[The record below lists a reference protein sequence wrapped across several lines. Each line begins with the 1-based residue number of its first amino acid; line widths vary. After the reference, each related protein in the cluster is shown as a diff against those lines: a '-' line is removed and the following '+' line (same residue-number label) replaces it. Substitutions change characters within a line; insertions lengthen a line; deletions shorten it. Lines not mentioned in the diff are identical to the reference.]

1 MPSPK
6 KREQLRAMC
15 EAPVTDE
22 ASLLVLEE
30 QAADYIRESKR
41 RHSTEPDVLVSQ
53 MLRAVARDYFRHVQR
68 KTLRRKSAS

>member
-6 KREQLRAMC
+6 KHERSRALC

-22 ASLLVLEE
+22 NSLLVLQE

-41 RHSTEPDVLVSQ
+41 RHSSEPDELVSE

-68 KTLRRKSAS
+68 KTLRRKRAS